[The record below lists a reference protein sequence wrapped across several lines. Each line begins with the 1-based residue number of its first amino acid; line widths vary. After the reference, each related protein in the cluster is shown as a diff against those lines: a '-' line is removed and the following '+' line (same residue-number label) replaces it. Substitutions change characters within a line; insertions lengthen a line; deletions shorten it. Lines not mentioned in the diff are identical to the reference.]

1 MERALETL
9 ELYAHFC
16 AATGIEAIR
25 PVATSA
31 IRDASNQA
39 EFLERA
45 RERSGLEVEVL
56 AGEAEAR
63 YGYLAAIN
71 STTLSQGVVLDLGGG
86 SMQLTR
92 VEDREAID
100 ARSWPLGAVRMTE
113 RFLPDPEKA
122 RRKQIKALREHVAA
136 RDRGGAVG
144 GRGRAADRDRRHG
157 PQPGRGGAA
166 RRRAAVLRHPG
177 LPDHARRA
185 GRADRALRRRC
196 RRPSAPR
203 CPASRPRA
211 AT

>member
-16 AATGIEAIR
+16 SATGIEQIR

-45 RERSGLEVEVL
+45 LERSGLEVEVL
-56 AGEAEAR
+56 SGEAEAC

-92 VEDREAID
+92 VEEREAVER
-100 ARSWPLGAVRMTE
+100 RSWPLGAVRMTE

-136 RDRGGAVG
+136 RS
-144 GRGRAADRDRRHG
+144 
-157 PQPGRGGAA
+157 
-166 RRRAAVLRHPG
+166 RRRRGSAT
-177 LPDHARRA
+177 A
-185 GRADRALRRRC
+185 GG
-196 RRPSAPR
+196 
-203 CPASRPRA
+203 
-211 AT
+211 